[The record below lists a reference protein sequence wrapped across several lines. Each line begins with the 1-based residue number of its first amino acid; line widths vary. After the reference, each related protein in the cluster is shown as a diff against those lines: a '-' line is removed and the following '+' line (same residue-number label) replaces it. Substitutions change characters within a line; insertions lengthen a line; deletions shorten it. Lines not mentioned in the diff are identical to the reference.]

1 MLCDILLPEPK
12 RIIDDPKYRKETCTV
27 KRSSID
33 YNGLYVMMLMNYTHI
48 QKDSGFIYPTVF
60 KDLRKIMKTIIAAV
74 LNGEK
79 MPTMSQMEVDV
90 DASLRQ
96 DIAAEKQASE
106 GNRDAMMVD
115 ENATLE
121 EAASAG
127 PDVSARVREVATGRQ
142 MVRSADDHT
151 HVHCQQVDE
160 LMRNLQKAQGKLNSW
175 CFSCRQPVY

>member
-1 MLCDILLPEPK
+1 
-12 RIIDDPKYRKETCTV
+12 
-27 KRSSID
+27 
-33 YNGLYVMMLMNYTHI
+33 MMLMSCTHI

-79 MPTMSQMEVDV
+79 MPTMNQMGVDV

-96 DIAAEKQASE
+96 DIAAETQASE

-127 PDVSARVREVATGRQ
+127 PDVSARVREVTTTGRQ
-142 MVRSADDHT
+142 MVRSAGDHT

-160 LMRNLQKAQGKLNSW
+160 LMRNLQKAQGKLNS
-175 CFSCRQPVY
+175 FLVF

>member
-1 MLCDILLPEPK
+1 
-12 RIIDDPKYRKETCTV
+12 
-27 KRSSID
+27 
-33 YNGLYVMMLMNYTHI
+33 MMLMNYTHI

-60 KDLRKIMKTIIAAV
+60 KDLRRIMKTIIAAV

-79 MPTMSQMEVDV
+79 MPTMSEMEVDV

-127 PDVSARVREVATGRQ
+127 PDVSARVREVITGRQ
-142 MVRSADDHT
+142 MVRSAGDHT

-175 CFSCRQPVY
+175 CFSCRQPVH